1 MEILALIVF
10 IAIALPLISL
20 VLSLILF
27 PFTYINSKLT
37 KHDNDGTSQ

>member
-1 MEILALIVF
+1 MELLVLIVF

-27 PFTYINSKLT
+27 PITYINSKLT
-37 KHDNDGTSQ
+37 KHDDDGTPQ